1 MVKIARKENNIITK
15 NGGIIESLNVLSRY
29 YSGRKAKN
37 TRKKL
42 LGIGLEKI
50 AKIENIWKNELNQA
64 KKLQKKSIDELREI
78 ARLRGIKNREKL
90 AREDLIISLLR
101 SESSALENS
110 FSNNNDNNDT
120 DDDDNTYDGKIRG
133 EICDIKIIFNRLAN
147 IVTNKDRKKITKELY
162 EIEKKA
168 KLFR

>member
-1 MVKIARKENNIITK
+1 M
-15 NGGIIESLNVLSRY
+15 
-29 YSGRKAKN
+29 
-37 TRKKL
+37 
-42 LGIGLEKI
+42 
-50 AKIENIWKNELNQA
+50 
-64 KKLQKKSIDELREI
+64 
-78 ARLRGIKNREKL
+78 RGIKNREKL

-120 DDDDNTYDGKIRG
+120 DDDDDNTYDGKIRG
-133 EICDIKIIFNRLAN
+133 EICDIKILFNRLAN
-147 IVTNKDRKKITKELY
+147 IATNKDRKKITKELY

>member
-1 MVKIARKENNIITK
+1 M
-15 NGGIIESLNVLSRY
+15 
-29 YSGRKAKN
+29 
-37 TRKKL
+37 
-42 LGIGLEKI
+42 
-50 AKIENIWKNELNQA
+50 
-64 KKLQKKSIDELREI
+64 
-78 ARLRGIKNREKL
+78 RGIKNREKL
-90 AREDLIISLLR
+90 AREDLITSLLR

>member
-1 MVKIARKENNIITK
+1 M
-15 NGGIIESLNVLSRY
+15 
-29 YSGRKAKN
+29 
-37 TRKKL
+37 
-42 LGIGLEKI
+42 
-50 AKIENIWKNELNQA
+50 
-64 KKLQKKSIDELREI
+64 
-78 ARLRGIKNREKL
+78 RGIKNREKL

-120 DDDDNTYDGKIRG
+120 DDDDNTYDGKTRG

-147 IVTNKDRKKITKELY
+147 IVTNKDRKKITKEVY

>member
-1 MVKIARKENNIITK
+1 M
-15 NGGIIESLNVLSRY
+15 
-29 YSGRKAKN
+29 
-37 TRKKL
+37 
-42 LGIGLEKI
+42 
-50 AKIENIWKNELNQA
+50 
-64 KKLQKKSIDELREI
+64 
-78 ARLRGIKNREKL
+78 RGIKNREKL

-168 KLFR
+168 KLSR

>member
-1 MVKIARKENNIITK
+1 M
-15 NGGIIESLNVLSRY
+15 
-29 YSGRKAKN
+29 
-37 TRKKL
+37 
-42 LGIGLEKI
+42 
-50 AKIENIWKNELNQA
+50 
-64 KKLQKKSIDELREI
+64 
-78 ARLRGIKNREKL
+78 RGIKNREKL

-110 FSNNNDNNDT
+110 YSNNNDNNDT

>member
-1 MVKIARKENNIITK
+1 M
-15 NGGIIESLNVLSRY
+15 
-29 YSGRKAKN
+29 
-37 TRKKL
+37 
-42 LGIGLEKI
+42 
-50 AKIENIWKNELNQA
+50 
-64 KKLQKKSIDELREI
+64 
-78 ARLRGIKNREKL
+78 RGIKNREKL

-162 EIEKKA
+162 EIEKKT

>member
-1 MVKIARKENNIITK
+1 M
-15 NGGIIESLNVLSRY
+15 
-29 YSGRKAKN
+29 
-37 TRKKL
+37 
-42 LGIGLEKI
+42 
-50 AKIENIWKNELNQA
+50 
-64 KKLQKKSIDELREI
+64 
-78 ARLRGIKNREKL
+78 RGIKNREKL

-147 IVTNKDRKKITKELY
+147 IVTNKDRKKITKEVY

>member
-1 MVKIARKENNIITK
+1 M
-15 NGGIIESLNVLSRY
+15 
-29 YSGRKAKN
+29 
-37 TRKKL
+37 
-42 LGIGLEKI
+42 
-50 AKIENIWKNELNQA
+50 
-64 KKLQKKSIDELREI
+64 
-78 ARLRGIKNREKL
+78 RGIKNREKL

-120 DDDDNTYDGKIRG
+120 DDDDNIYDGKIRG

-147 IVTNKDRKKITKELY
+147 IVTNKDRKKITKGLY